1 MIMKNFSSRKICIC
15 TVFSCLALILGYV
28 ESLVGLDFLVPGMK
42 IGISNA
48 VALYLIGKKKPLMGF
63 IINTV
68 RILLSAVLFGSAISF
83 LFSVLA
89 GTASVLV
96 MIALSKVKGIGI
108 IGISIVGSIVHNITQ
123 LAVAMLILGFSVISY
138 LPFLLVAATAAGSLT
153 GILTAVLTDKTKNIN
168 F

>member
-1 MIMKNFSSRKICIC
+1 MIMKKFSARKICIYA
-15 TVFSCLALILGYV
+15 VFSCLALILGYV

-48 VALYLIGKKKPLMGF
+48 VALYLIGKEKPLMGF
-63 IINTV
+63 VINTV

-83 LFSVLA
+83 AFSVAA

-96 MIALSKVKGIGI
+96 MIALSKIKGIGI

-123 LAVAMLILGFSVISY
+123 LAVAILILGFSVISY

-153 GILTAVLTDKTKNIN
+153 GILTAILTDKTKNIN

>member
-138 LPFLLVAATAAGSLT
+138 LPFLLVVATAAGSLT